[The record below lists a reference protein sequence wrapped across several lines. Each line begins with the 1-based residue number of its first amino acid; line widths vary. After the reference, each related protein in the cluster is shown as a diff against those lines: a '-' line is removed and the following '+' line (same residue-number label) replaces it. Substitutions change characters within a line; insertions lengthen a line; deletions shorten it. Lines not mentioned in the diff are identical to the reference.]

1 MSTRRPTLSPA
12 QLKRMLDV
20 LLNIGFT
27 AKRVEISPEGA
38 MSLYADGA
46 PAEVVAPDPLAA
58 WEAKHG
64 LSH

>member
-1 MSTRRPTLSPA
+1 
-12 QLKRMLDV
+12 MLDV
-20 LLNIGFT
+20 LLHIGFT
-27 AKRVEISPEGA
+27 AKRVEISPEGT